1 MLSEHP
7 KSLDDSPS
15 VPLSSH
21 ISIGSADEEESVR
34 YDTPDL
40 PEVVSVRLKMVEEMV
55 EPVEPSRIAQ
65 LVALLYIP
73 VPECLSTADV
83 LGSIHDVDARI
94 TLHQRRLSISSSR
107 ADLSR
112 PIIVLGMAMT
122 RLEQHMLSNQIED
135 LEQAIV
141 HLTELLLLRP
151 HSWLEHGPNIL
162 EALFFLAFA
171 LLKRSEL
178 SKQPKDAIYA
188 AKYLRYLRDQ
198 PHQAFGISRDEVT
211 TFLVRAL
218 VVQVMFEVGNVMQSI
233 GEMAVLCRELLALN
247 MSTTHTVALF
257 ATVVL
262 SKFRPEDPDQP
273 LDQVIEC
280 LRAAKHELREARFA
294 LAQSLFCRYCMTFLN
309 EDYEEAASVFD
320 GIILSSSRRKSQDN
334 FVATARQMVARLAMI
349 RSMTHDTPEYS
360 EEAIYRARSF
370 LNSLPQEH
378 PYYSVVSHSLEATAK
393 QRFYYFGTS
402 ESFETLSEPM
412 QVVTFGEG
420 EDDDSEVG
428 RIIKNVKLLWGLLSR
443 ILNIGLNND
452 ITKIDEAIGEGRTV
466 LASSAPRGLL
476 TSYFFALFG
485 LILFEAFQRT
495 NRIRYLNESINTRR
509 QVLEHPLPQFLR
521 SSTLLQISLSLLTR
535 SQSFP
540 GLRAQDLDEC
550 LELLSHYV
558 HDRHAS
564 LPDRSKVACLWASLA
579 RDFLHPTVS
588 AAYESALSL
597 MESSLLFAPTLQLQ
611 HAILAASN
619 RSHCMPLDYASYQI
633 DLHQLEQAVETL
645 ERGRALLWSEMRHL
659 RAPID
664 QLLEADPQLAH
675 KFAAISR
682 DLEALTKS
690 IPPSHEL
697 RMDDGAADDV
707 RAVDPF
713 SRLLL
718 KQRTLLKERE
728 DLISQI
734 QDLPGFDS
742 FLKSPSFDTLRSA
755 ASSGPVIIIN
765 HSRRRSDI
773 LILLH
778 NSSPSLIPTPHNFY
792 HRASALKDKLLDSQH
807 KYGLGSDHY
816 DEALASV
823 LVELYNLVGKPVTDR
838 LRELQVP
845 EQSRIWWCPTSV
857 FCSLPLHAMGPILSD
872 DGKTHYFMDLY
883 ICSYTPTLSA
893 LIQSRN
899 RGSSPRS
906 SNRPSILLVA
916 QPDPS
921 LPTLGGEI
929 QVVRA
934 LDAEVTGLIS
944 EAATPAA
951 VIDGFH
957 HHQFVHFACSGT
969 LEAGKPFEAG
979 FELYGERLTLLDVVR
994 LDLPAAEFA
1003 FLSACNTAQITE
1015 GSVADEVLHLA
1026 AAVQFCG
1033 FKSVVAAMWAMVDED
1048 GRDLA
1053 KHFYEALFST
1063 SRLEEGIPY
1072 HEWSAQALQFA
1083 VKKLRRKRRI
1093 TLERWVNFVHYGA

>member
-1 MLSEHP
+1 MLSERP
-7 KSLDDSPS
+7 NSLDDSPP
-15 VPLSSH
+15 VPLPSH
-21 ISIGSADEEESVR
+21 TSIGEEESVQ
-34 YDTPDL
+34 YDALDL
-40 PEVVSVRLKMVEEMV
+40 LEVVAVRLEMAA
-55 EPVEPSRIAQ
+55 PIEPSRIAQ
-65 LVALLYIP
+65 LVALLYTP
-73 VPECLSTADV
+73 VPECLSMVDV
-83 LGSIHDVDARI
+83 IGIHDVDARI
-94 TLHQRRLSISSSR
+94 TLHQRRLSISSR

-112 PIIVLGMAMT
+112 PIFVLSMAMT
-122 RLEQHMLSNQIED
+122 RLEQHMLSNQMED

-141 HLTELLLLRP
+141 HLTESLLLPP
-151 HSWLEHGPNIL
+151 HSWPEHGPNIL

-171 LLKRSEL
+171 LLRRSEV
-178 SKQPKDAIYA
+178 SKQPEDAIYA
-188 AKYLRYLRDQ
+188 AKYLRHLRDQ

-218 VVQVMFEVGNVMQSI
+218 VVQVMFETGNVMQSI
-233 GEMAVLCRELLALN
+233 GEMGVLCRELLTLN
-247 MSTTHTVALF
+247 MSTSHAVTLF
-257 ATVVL
+257 ASVVL
-262 SKFRPEDPDQP
+262 SKFGPGGPDQP
-273 LDQVIEC
+273 LDQLIEWLRMTATPERHEAC
-280 LRAAKHELREARFA
+280 LA

-309 EDYEEAASVFD
+309 DDYEEAASVFD
-320 GIILSSSRRKSQDN
+320 WIIISSCRRESQDK
-334 FVATARQMVARLAMI
+334 FVATARQMVTRLAMI

-370 LNSLPQEH
+370 LSSSPQEH
-378 PYYSVVSHSLEATAK
+378 PYYSVVNHSLEVTAK
-393 QRFYYFGTS
+393 QRFHYFGTS
-402 ESFETLSEPM
+402 ESLEALSQPM
-412 QVVTFGEG
+412 PVVAFGEG

-428 RIIKNVKLLWGLLSR
+428 RTIKKVKHLWGLLSR
-443 ILNIGLNND
+443 ILNND
-452 ITKIDEAIGEGRTV
+452 ITKIDEAIEEGRTI
-466 LASSAPRGLL
+466 LASSAPRGLP
-476 TSYFFALFG
+476 TSYLFELFG

-495 NRIRYLNESINTRR
+495 DRIGYLNESINTRR
-509 QVLEHPLPQFLR
+509 QILEHPLPQFLR

-540 GLRAQDLDEC
+540 GLRTQDLDEG
-550 LELLSHYV
+550 LELLSQYV

-564 LPDRSKVACLWASLA
+564 LPDRSQVACLWSSLA

-611 HAILAASN
+611 HATLAASN
-619 RSHCMPLDYASYQI
+619 RSHCIPLDCASYQV

-664 QLLEADPQLAH
+664 QLLQADPQLAH
-675 KFAAISR
+675 KFAAISQ

-690 IPPSHEL
+690 IPPSHKL
-697 RMDDGAADDV
+697 RMDDGAADDL
-707 RAVDPF
+707 RAVDTF
-713 SRLLL
+713 GRLLL

-728 DLISQI
+728 VLISHI
-734 QDLPGFDS
+734 QYLPGFDS
-742 FLKSPSFDTLRSA
+742 FLKPPPFDTLRSA
-755 ASSGPVIIIN
+755 ASSGPVVIIN

-778 NSSPSLIPTPHNFY
+778 NTSPSLIPTPHNFY
-792 HRASALKDKLLDSQH
+792 HRASALKDKLFDSRH
-807 KYGLGSDHY
+807 KYGLDSSQY

-857 FCSLPLHAMGPILSD
+857 FCSLPLHAMGPIPSD

-883 ICSYTPTLSA
+883 VCSYTPTLSA

-899 RGSSPRS
+899 RDLQSRS
-906 SNRPSILLVA
+906 LDRPSILLVA
-916 QPDPS
+916 PDPYLS
-921 LPTLGGEI
+921 GVGGEI
-929 QVVRA
+929 QVVQS
-934 LDAEVTGLIS
+934 LHTEVTSLIS
-944 EAATPAA
+944 GATTST

-957 HHQFVHFACSGT
+957 DHQFVHFVGSGT

-979 FELYGERLTLLDVVR
+979 FELHGGERLTLLDVVR

-1003 FLSACNTAQITE
+1003 FLSACRTAQITE
-1015 GSVADEVLHLA
+1015 GSVADEILHLA

-1033 FKSVVAAMWAMVDED
+1033 FKSVVAAMWEMADED
-1048 GRDLA
+1048 GRYLA
-1053 KHFYEALFST
+1053 KHFYKTLFST
-1063 SRLEEGIPY
+1063 PRLEEVIPY
-1072 HEWSAQALQFA
+1072 HERSAKALQFA
-1083 VKKLRRKRRI
+1083 VKKLRGMRGV